1 MQDLSTYSDQQLL
14 HMLGTGDH
22 SAFEALYRRYSPM
35 MYKAAYAVLNDRQ
48 ASSDLVQEIF
58 IWLWEKRLNLSIETI
73 QPYLRTAVKFKVAN
87 LIRSGKIR
95 DSFFEELARRNTRTE
110 NNAGDLIEVKH
121 MQMVIQQAIDSLPP
135 QSRKIFLLR
144 REHQYTNKE
153 IAARLGITVK
163 AVEKQMTTSLRLI
176 RKAMEPHLVELLIL
190 AVAIPEIQN

>member
-1 MQDLSTYSDQQLL
+1 
-14 HMLGTGDH
+14 MLGTGDH
-22 SAFEALYRRYSPM
+22 AAFEALYRRYSPM

-95 DSFFEELARRNTRTE
+95 DNFFEELARRNTSTE
-110 NNAGDLIEVKH
+110 NNTGELIEVKH
-121 MQMVIQQAIDSLPP
+121 MKMVIQQAIDSLPP

-144 REHQYTNKE
+144 REQQYTNKE
-153 IAARLGITVK
+153 IAAQLGITVK
-163 AVEKQMTTSLRLI
+163 AVEKQMTISLRLI

-190 AVAIPEIQN
+190 AVAIPEIRN